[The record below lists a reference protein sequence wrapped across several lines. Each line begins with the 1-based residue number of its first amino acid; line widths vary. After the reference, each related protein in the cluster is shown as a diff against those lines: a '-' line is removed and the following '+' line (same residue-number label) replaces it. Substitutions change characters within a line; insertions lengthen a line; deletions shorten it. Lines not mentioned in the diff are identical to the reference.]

1 MADPVQ
7 SLTFLAWVRE
17 QVAEQ
22 ATAQAQG
29 RASGTVI
36 VTLTALGANGTTTG
50 VQSRP
55 LPFLL
60 AGTADVIGLHP
71 GAVVRRYPVPGTV
84 DHESDRCP
92 YVELADASLP
102 WRYTPA
108 PAPGASS
115 PALHPWLVLVVGEES
130 ELSVADGIA
139 TLATSVQTGVQA
151 VGTPSSAYRFAHV
164 QVDGAGHRTAR
175 VLCARP
181 LDAGTDYIAAL
192 VPAFDAH
199 GAPSWTRGAFTPP
212 CPLAAS
218 RTSPPGCDPATRRRT
233 PGTRRCTTHGWP
245 TPRRSR
251 CSAPSS
257 PCRRP
262 DR

>member
-1 MADPVQ
+1 MDGLRPGGRHCLDRPEPGPGPPAGRCRRAGRGDRDRRPLAGPSVLGGQMADPVQ

-17 QVAEQ
+17 RVAEQ

-29 RASGTVI
+29 RASGTAT
-36 VTLTALGANGTTTG
+36 VTLTALGADGTPTG
-50 VQSRP
+50 TQSRRV
-55 LPFLL
+55 PFLL

-108 PAPGASS
+108 PSPGVGS
-115 PALHPWLVLVVGEES
+115 PALHPWLVLVVGEEP

-164 QVDGAGHRTAR
+164 QVDG
-175 VLCARP
+175 
-181 LDAGTDYIAAL
+181 
-192 VPAFDAH
+192 
-199 GAPSWTRGAFTPP
+199 
-212 CPLAAS
+212 
-218 RTSPPGCDPATRRRT
+218 
-233 PGTRRCTTHGWP
+233 
-245 TPRRSR
+245 
-251 CSAPSS
+251 
-257 PCRRP
+257 
-262 DR
+262 